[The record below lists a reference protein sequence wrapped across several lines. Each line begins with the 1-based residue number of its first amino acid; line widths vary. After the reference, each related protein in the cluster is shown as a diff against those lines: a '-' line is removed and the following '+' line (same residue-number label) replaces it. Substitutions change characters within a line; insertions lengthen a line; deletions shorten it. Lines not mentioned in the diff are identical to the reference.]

1 MNIFGFNL
9 DYSLSDTLISMI
21 FFVLSFSTFLY
32 IGYFKDIKGR
42 DERDYKMKDMLIE
55 GYLHKFDE
63 YNEIISDLRSK
74 LDVIDQK
81 INSEKNI
88 IKENEPAA
96 TIRLS
101 DMAKDGSH
109 KMISH
114 NSGPV
119 TRISHN
125 SGPVTKNLNVTG
137 EDIGFEEDSLRANTV
152 DSILRMLELPLTSR
166 EIQGKINKSREHTSR
181 LLKKLYSENIVMR
194 DESVRPYKYKITDE
208 GRRLLE
214 QTTISDG

>member
-21 FFVLSFSTFLY
+21 FFVLSFFKFLY
-32 IGYFKDIKGR
+32 IGYFRDIKGR

-96 TIRLS
+96 TIKLS
-101 DMAKDGSH
+101 DMAKDRSH
-109 KMISH
+109 KA
-114 NSGPV
+114 
-119 TRISHN
+119 ISHN

-137 EDIGFEEDSLRANTV
+137 EDIALEEEDTLRANTV
-152 DSILRMLELPLTSR
+152 DSILRMLEVPLTSR
-166 EIQGKINKSREHTSR
+166 EIQRKINKSREHTSR
-181 LLKKLYSENIVMR
+181 LLKKLY
-194 DESVRPYKYKITDE
+194 
-208 GRRLLE
+208 
-214 QTTISDG
+214 

>member
-1 MNIFGFNL
+1 MIIFGFNL

-21 FFVLSFSTFLY
+21 FFVLSFFTFLY
-32 IGYFKDIKGR
+32 IGYFRDIKGR

-74 LDVIDQK
+74 LDVIDEK

-88 IKENEPAA
+88 IKENEPTA
-96 TIRLS
+96 TIKLS
-101 DMAKDGSH
+101 DMAKDRSH
-109 KMISH
+109 KA
-114 NSGPV
+114 
-119 TRISHN
+119 ISHN

-137 EDIGFEEDSLRANTV
+137 EDVGFEEDTLRANTV

-166 EIQGKINKSREHTSR
+166 EIQRKINKSREHTSR

-214 QTTISDG
+214 QTTISDD

>member
-21 FFVLSFSTFLY
+21 FLVLSFFTFLY
-32 IGYFKDIKGR
+32 IGYFRDIKSR

-63 YNEIISDLRSK
+63 YNEIISGLRSK

-81 INSEKNI
+81 INSEKYI
-88 IKENEPAA
+88 INKNELTA
-96 TIRLS
+96 TNNSS
-101 DMAKDGSH
+101 DMTKDMSH
-109 KMISH
+109 KAISH
-114 NSGPV
+114 NS
-119 TRISHN
+119 I
-125 SGPVTKNLNVTG
+125 PVTKNLNVTG
-137 EDIGFEEDSLRANTV
+137 EDIASEEEDSSRANTV
-152 DSILRMLELPLTSR
+152 DSILRMLEVPLTSR
-166 EIQGKINKSREHTSR
+166 EIQRKINKSREHTSR

>member
-9 DYSLSDTLISMI
+9 DYPLSDTLISMI
-21 FFVLSFSTFLY
+21 FFVLSFFTFLY

-88 IKENEPAA
+88 IKENELAA
-96 TIRLS
+96 TIKLS

-114 NSGPV
+114 NSW
-119 TRISHN
+119 
-125 SGPVTKNLNVTG
+125 PVTKNLDVTG
-137 EDIGFEEDSLRANTV
+137 EDMGFEEEDTLRANTV

-166 EIQGKINKSREHTSR
+166 EIQRKINKSREHTSR

-214 QTTISDG
+214 QTTISDD

>member
-1 MNIFGFNL
+1 MIISGFNL

-21 FFVLSFSTFLY
+21 FFVLSFFTFLY
-32 IGYFKDIKGR
+32 IGYFRDIKGR

-74 LDVIDQK
+74 LDVIDEK

-96 TIRLS
+96 TIKLS
-101 DMAKDGSH
+101 DMARDRSH
-109 KMISH
+109 KA
-114 NSGPV
+114 
-119 TRISHN
+119 ISHN

-137 EDIGFEEDSLRANTV
+137 EDIGLEEDTLRANTV

-166 EIQGKINKSREHTSR
+166 EIQRKINKSREHTSR

-214 QTTISDG
+214 QTTISDD

>member
-9 DYSLSDTLISMI
+9 DYSLSDTMISMI
-21 FFVLSFSTFLY
+21 FFVLSFFSCLY
-32 IGYFKDIKGR
+32 IGYFRDIKGR

-88 IKENEPAA
+88 IKDNEIESA
-96 TIRLS
+96 IKSS
-101 DMAKDGSH
+101 DISKDRSQNA
-109 KMISH
+109 ISH
-114 NSGPV
+114 NSIPV
-119 TRISHN
+119 TE
-125 SGPVTKNLNVTG
+125 NLNVTG
-137 EDIGFEEDSLRANTV
+137 EDLAFEEEDMLRANTV
-152 DSILRMLELPLTSR
+152 DSILRMLEVPLTSR
-166 EIQGKINKSREHTSR
+166 EIQRKISKSREHTSR
-181 LLKKLYSENIVMR
+181 LLKKLYSENIVSR

>member
-21 FFVLSFSTFLY
+21 FFVLSFFAFLY
-32 IGYFKDIKGR
+32 IGNLRDIKGR
-42 DERDYKMKDMLIE
+42 DERDYMMKDMLIE

-63 YNEIISDLRSK
+63 YNEIISELRSK

-88 IKENEPAA
+88 IKENELAA
-96 TIRLS
+96 TNKS
-101 DMAKDGSH
+101 SEAKDRSH
-109 KMISH
+109 KVISY
-114 NSGPV
+114 NSM
-119 TRISHN
+119 
-125 SGPVTKNLNVTG
+125 PVTKNLNVTG
-137 EDIGFEEDSLRANTV
+137 EEIAFEEEDSLRANTV
-152 DSILRMLELPLTSR
+152 DSILRMLEVPLTSR
-166 EIQGKINKSREHTSR
+166 EIQRKINKSREHTSR
-181 LLKKLYSENIVMR
+181 LLKRLYSENIVMR

-214 QTTISDG
+214 QTTISDD

>member
-21 FFVLSFSTFLY
+21 FFVLSFFTFLY
-32 IGYFKDIKGR
+32 IGYFRDIKGR
-42 DERDYKMKDMLIE
+42 DERDYKIKDMLIE

-74 LDVIDQK
+74 LDMIDQK
-81 INSEKNI
+81 INSEKDI
-88 IKENEPAA
+88 IKENELAA
-96 TIRLS
+96 TIKLS
-101 DMAKDGSH
+101 DMAKYRSH
-109 KMISH
+109 KAISH

-119 TRISHN
+119 I
-125 SGPVTKNLNVTG
+125 KNLNVTG
-137 EDIGFEEDSLRANTV
+137 EDIALEEEDTLRANTV
-152 DSILRMLELPLTSR
+152 DSILRMLEVPLTSR
-166 EIQGKINKSREHTSR
+166 EIQRKINKSREHTSR

>member
-21 FFVLSFSTFLY
+21 FFILSFFTFLY
-32 IGYFKDIKGR
+32 IGYFRDIKGR

-96 TIRLS
+96 TIKLS
-101 DMAKDGSH
+101 DMAKDRSH
-109 KMISH
+109 KA
-114 NSGPV
+114 
-119 TRISHN
+119 ISHN

-137 EDIGFEEDSLRANTV
+137 EDIALEEEDTLRANTV

-166 EIQGKINKSREHTSR
+166 EIQRKINKSREHTSR

-214 QTTISDG
+214 QTTISDD

>member
-21 FFVLSFSTFLY
+21 FFVLSFFTFLY
-32 IGYFKDIKGR
+32 IGYFRDIKGR

-74 LDVIDQK
+74 LDEIDEK

-96 TIRLS
+96 TIKLS
-101 DMAKDGSH
+101 DMAKDRSH
-109 KMISH
+109 KA
-114 NSGPV
+114 
-119 TRISHN
+119 ISHN

-137 EDIGFEEDSLRANTV
+137 EDIGLEEDTLRANTV

-166 EIQGKINKSREHTSR
+166 EIQRKINKSREHTSR

-214 QTTISDG
+214 QTTISDD

>member
-21 FFVLSFSTFLY
+21 FFVLSFFTFLY
-32 IGYFKDIKGR
+32 VGYFRDNKGR

-88 IKENEPAA
+88 IKENELAA
-96 TIRLS
+96 TIKLS

-119 TRISHN
+119 T
-125 SGPVTKNLNVTG
+125 KNLNITG
-137 EDIGFEEDSLRANTV
+137 EDIGFEEEDTLRANTV

-166 EIQGKINKSREHTSR
+166 EIQRKINKSREHTSR

>member
-1 MNIFGFNL
+1 MNILGFNL

-21 FFVLSFSTFLY
+21 FFVLSFFAFLY
-32 IGYFKDIKGR
+32 IGYLRDIKGR

-63 YNEIISDLRSK
+63 YNEIISELRSK

-88 IKENEPAA
+88 IKENELAP
-96 TIRLS
+96 TNKSS
-101 DMAKDGSH
+101 DMAKDRSH
-109 KMISH
+109 KAISH
-114 NSGPV
+114 NSM
-119 TRISHN
+119 
-125 SGPVTKNLNVTG
+125 PVTKNVNVTG
-137 EDIGFEEDSLRANTV
+137 EEIAFEEEDSLRANTV
-152 DSILRMLELPLTSR
+152 DSILRMLEVPLTSR
-166 EIQGKINKSREHTSR
+166 EIQRKINKSREHTSR

-214 QTTISDG
+214 QTTISDD

>member
-9 DYSLSDTLISMI
+9 AYSLSDTLISMI
-21 FFVLSFSTFLY
+21 FFVLSFFTFLY
-32 IGYFKDIKGR
+32 IGYFRDIKGR

-88 IKENEPAA
+88 IKENELAA
-96 TIRLS
+96 TIKLS
-101 DMAKDGSH
+101 DMAKDRSH
-109 KMISH
+109 KA
-114 NSGPV
+114 
-119 TRISHN
+119 ISHN

-137 EDIGFEEDSLRANTV
+137 EDIGFEEDTLRANTV

-166 EIQGKINKSREHTSR
+166 EIQRKINKSREHTSR

-214 QTTISDG
+214 QTTISDD

>member
-21 FFVLSFSTFLY
+21 FFVLSFFTFLY
-32 IGYFKDIKGR
+32 IGYFRDIKGR

-74 LDVIDQK
+74 LDVIDEK

-96 TIRLS
+96 TIKLS
-101 DMAKDGSH
+101 DMAKDRSH
-109 KMISH
+109 KA
-114 NSGPV
+114 
-119 TRISHN
+119 ISHN

-137 EDIGFEEDSLRANTV
+137 EDIGLEEDTLRANTV

-166 EIQGKINKSREHTSR
+166 EIQRKINKSREHTSR

-214 QTTISDG
+214 QTTISDD

>member
-1 MNIFGFNL
+1 MNILGINL

-21 FFVLSFSTFLY
+21 FFVLSFFTFLY
-32 IGYFKDIKGR
+32 IGYFRDIKGR
-42 DERDYKMKDMLIE
+42 DERDYKMKDMLID

-88 IKENEPAA
+88 IKENELAA
-96 TIRLS
+96 TIKFS
-101 DMAKDGSH
+101 DLAKDRSH
-109 KMISH
+109 KA
-114 NSGPV
+114 
-119 TRISHN
+119 ISHN

-137 EDIGFEEDSLRANTV
+137 EDIALEEEDTLRANTV
-152 DSILRMLELPLTSR
+152 DSILRMLEVPLTSR
-166 EIQGKINKSREHTSR
+166 EIQRKINKSREHTSR

-214 QTTISDG
+214 QTTISDD

>member
-1 MNIFGFNL
+1 MNILGFNL

-21 FFVLSFSTFLY
+21 FFVLSFFAFLY
-32 IGYFKDIKGR
+32 IGYLRDIKGR

-63 YNEIISDLRSK
+63 YNEIISELRSK

-88 IKENEPAA
+88 VKENELAA
-96 TIRLS
+96 TNKSS
-101 DMAKDGSH
+101 DMIKDRSH
-109 KMISH
+109 KEISH
-114 NSGPV
+114 NSMPV
-119 TRISHN
+119 TMN
-125 SGPVTKNLNVTG
+125 FNVTG
-137 EDIGFEEDSLRANTV
+137 EEIAFEEEDSLRANTV
-152 DSILRMLELPLTSR
+152 DSILRMLEVPLTSR
-166 EIQGKINKSREHTSR
+166 EIQRKINKSREHTSR

-194 DESVRPYKYKITDE
+194 DESVRPYKYKITNE
-208 GRRLLE
+208 GRKLLE

>member
-21 FFVLSFSTFLY
+21 FFVLSFFTFLY
-32 IGYFKDIKGR
+32 IGYFRDIKGR

-74 LDVIDQK
+74 LDVIDEK

-96 TIRLS
+96 TIKLS
-101 DMAKDGSH
+101 DMAKDRSH
-109 KMISH
+109 KA
-114 NSGPV
+114 
-119 TRISHN
+119 ISHN

-137 EDIGFEEDSLRANTV
+137 EDIGLEEDTLRANTV
-152 DSILRMLELPLTSR
+152 DSILRMLEVPLTSR
-166 EIQGKINKSREHTSR
+166 EIQRKINKSREHTSR

-214 QTTISDG
+214 QTTISDD